1 MQINK
6 FSERIIFLYK
16 SNTIFCWKYKS
27 LVQSPLYNC
36 LEVIPAPFLASPLN
50 ISRHPCSWSNQVGMP
65 SCPFPCNNLV
75 QALFCFQTASMI
87 FQWPLIGT
95 FAKTNGLRSCNGR
108 PPSHLC
114 KGGEPKHQR
123 CKKLEILE
131 IYFCYFFL
139 AGANFWAILAILGH
153 FWAIFWC

>member
-1 MQINK
+1 MQIDK

-114 KGGEPKHQR
+114 KAQSSLSTIKLAPRSKIAPKNSTTRHPAPTS
-123 CKKLEILE
+123 K
-131 IYFCYFFL
+131 F
-139 AGANFWAILAILGH
+139 
-153 FWAIFWC
+153 